1 MTVKEFCK
9 RYEMTE
15 NQFYGKE
22 EFGGHLNLGSLT
34 SIPEGFNPTVGGDL
48 YLESLTSIPEGFNP
62 TVGGY
67 LNLGSLTSIPEGFNP
82 TVGGYLYL
90 GSLTSIPEGFNPTV
104 GGALCLGSLTS
115 RKRPAIKKPSMMLSW
130 RNGKIILIDSILSEV
145 ISKKGNIWKTNRV
158 GKKEIE
164 YIVTDGDGKYA
175 HGSTIKEAKADLIY
189 KIKDRDTS
197 KYQGLA
203 LDTVMPFEQAVECYR
218 VITGACVPGVKG
230 FVEQKGKRDKYTI
243 AEMIEVTLGQY
254 GNETF
259 KSFFKK

>member
-1 MTVKEFCK
+1 MTVKEFCN

-22 EFGGHLNLGSLT
+22 EFGGGLDLRSLT
-34 SIPEGFNPTVGGDL
+34 SIPP
-48 YLESLTSIPEGFNP
+48 GFNP

-67 LNLGSLTSIPEGFNP
+67 LGLGSLISIPPGFNP
-82 TVGGYLYL
+82 TVGGYLDL
-90 GSLTSIPEGFNPTV
+90 RSLKSIPEGFALTV
-104 GGALCLGSLTS
+104 GGSLDLRSLTS
-115 RKRPAIKKPSMMLSW
+115 RKRPQTKTPPMMLSW

-145 ISKKGNIWKTNRV
+145 ISRKGNIWKTNRV

-175 HGSTIKEAKADLIY
+175 HGATIKEAKADLIY

-203 LDTVMPFEQAVECYR
+203 LNTVMSFEQAVECYR
-218 VITGACVPGVKG
+218 VITGACIPGVKG

-243 AEMIEVTLGQY
+243 AEMIEVTRGQY